1 MKCKIYQL
9 RPESQERELPG
20 KLHQQQQ
27 KFSPSLL
34 LMLLDLGSG
43 RENYLVSFINNNK
56 NLLMLLDLGSGREN
70 YLLASSWPPHR
81 QHSGGGTPCSWPG

>member
-1 MKCKIYQL
+1 MTLDLGSRRENYLHQQQQKFSHFSFVNTVGSGI
-9 RPESQERELPG
+9 RERELPG

-27 KFSPSLL
+27 KYAPSLL

-56 NLLMLLDLGSGREN
+56 NVPLLF
-70 YLLASSWPPHR
+70 
-81 QHSGGGTPCSWPG
+81 C